1 MHLDIIDWIVIAVF
15 GILIL
20 GIGISYTGKAS
31 GSMANYF
38 LGGRNLTWWV
48 AGTSMVAT
56 TFAADTP
63 LAVTELVAQSGISG
77 NWLWWNM
84 LLGGLLTTFFFAK
97 LWRRAGIITDLEF
110 IEMRYTGKPASFLRG
125 FRAVYLGIFMNSL
138 IIGWVNVALMSII
151 EVFFEVPKSEQLF
164 YVGIA
169 MVVVVVYSSLSGLLG
184 VAITDVVQFVIA
196 MAGCI
201 ILAYLVVTSEKI
213 GGISGLKEQLPSW
226 SLDYFPSIGT
236 GEATASGV
244 AKSLTLSLGAF
255 LAFTTVQWW
264 ASWYPGNEP
273 GGGGY
278 IAQRMMSTKNEKHAL
293 YATLFFQIGHYCIR
307 PWPWIIVALCAVVLY
322 PDLSAADKKLGYVM
336 AMKDFLP
343 AGLKGLLLVAFFAA
357 YMSTISTQ
365 LNWGAS
371 YIINDFY
378 GRFINK
384 EASQKQLVTASRI
397 TTVILMVVSLAVT
410 TQITSISA
418 VWTFIMEAGAGLGLV
433 LILRWYWWRIN
444 AWSEIV
450 ATIAPFL
457 GYGVA
462 KYVLGL
468 EFPNSFFLTVG
479 FTSIAWI
486 AATFLTRATPMAKLQ
501 AFYEKIQPDGAW
513 APVRKSLG
521 LPKPKTKVFH
531 LLIGWISAA
540 VMVYSTLFL
549 IGDFIFQNY
558 TRFAMWLVFALVAG
572 FTMVYTSKRINFF
585 ED

>member
-1 MHLDIIDWIVIAVF
+1 
-15 GILIL
+15 
-20 GIGISYTGKAS
+20 
-31 GSMANYF
+31 
-38 LGGRNLTWWV
+38 
-48 AGTSMVAT
+48 
-56 TFAADTP
+56 
-63 LAVTELVAQSGISG
+63 
-77 NWLWWNM
+77 
-84 LLGGLLTTFFFAK
+84 
-97 LWRRAGIITDLEF
+97 
-110 IEMRYTGKPASFLRG
+110 
-125 FRAVYLGIFMNSL
+125 
-138 IIGWVNVALMSII
+138 MSII

-169 MVVVVVYSSLSGLLG
+169 MMVVMVYSSLSGLLG

-196 MAGCI
+196 MTGCI
-201 ILAYLVVTSEKI
+201 ILAVLVVSSDKI
-213 GGISGLKEQLPSW
+213 GGISGLKAQLPSW
-226 SLDYFPSIGT
+226 SLDYFPSVGADT
-236 GEATASGV
+236 TATGV

-322 PDLSAADKKLGYVM
+322 PDLAESDKKLGYVM

-378 GRFINK
+378 SRFINK
-384 EASQKQLVTASRI
+384 EANQKQLVTASRI
-397 TTVILMVVSLAVT
+397 TTALLMIVSLGVT

-450 ATIAPFL
+450 ATIAPFI
-457 GYGVA
+457 GFGVA
-462 KYVLGL
+462 KFILGWQ
-468 EFPNSFFLTVG
+468 FPNSFFLTVG

-486 AATFLTRATPMAKLQ
+486 AATYLTRPTPMSKLQ

-513 APVRKSLG
+513 RPVRISLG
-521 LPKPKTKVFH
+521 LPQPKTKVFH

-540 VMVYSTLFL
+540 VMVYSSLFL
-549 IGDFIFQNY
+549 IGDLIFQNY
-558 TRFAMWLVFALVAG
+558 ARFAMWLGFAVVAG
-572 FTMVYTSKRINFF
+572 IIMITTSKRINFF

>member
-1 MHLDIIDWIVIAVF
+1 MHLDLIDWIVMGAFAVVT
-15 GILIL
+15 LV
-20 GIGISYTGKAS
+20 IGISYTGKAS
-31 GSMANYF
+31 GSLANFF
-38 LGGRNLTWWV
+38 LGGRNLPWWI

-84 LLGGLLTTFFFAK
+84 LLGGLLTTFFFAR

-110 IEMRYTGKPASFLRG
+110 IEMRYSGKPASFLRA
-125 FRAVYLGIFMNSL
+125 FRSVYLGIFMNSL

-151 EVFFEVPKSEQLF
+151 EVFFEVPKGEQLF

-169 MVVVVVYSSLSGLLG
+169 MVIVVAYSSLSGLLG
-184 VAITDVVQFVIA
+184 VAITDVIQFVIA
-196 MAGCI
+196 IVGCI
-201 ILAYLVVTSEKI
+201 ILAYLVITSEQI
-213 GGISGLKEQLPSW
+213 GGIVGLKEKLPAST
-226 SLDYFPSIGT
+226 LDYFPKVGT
-236 GEATASGV
+236 GSEIGQT
-244 AKSLTLSLGAF
+244 LTLSLGAF

-307 PWPWIIVALCAVVLY
+307 PWPWILVALAAVVLY
-322 PDLSAADKKLGYVM
+322 PNLGPGNEKLGYVM

-343 AGLKGLLLVAFFAA
+343 PGLKGLLLVAFFAA

-371 YIINDFY
+371 YIINDLY
-378 GRFINK
+378 ARFIK
-384 EASQKQLVTASRI
+384 PDATQKQLVTASRV
-397 TTVILMVVSLAVT
+397 TTLLLMIVSLGVT
-410 TQITSISA
+410 TQITSIAA
-418 VWTFIMEAGAGLGLV
+418 VWKFIMEAGAGLGLV

-444 AWSEIV
+444 AWSEIA
-450 ATIAPFL
+450 ATIAPFI

-462 KYVLGL
+462 KYVIGW
-468 EFPNSFFLTVG
+468 EFPDSFFLTVS
-479 FTSIAWI
+479 FTTVVWI
-486 AATFLTRATPMAKLQ
+486 VATFVTRPTPESKLQ

-513 APVRKSLG
+513 APVRKSLK
-521 LPKPKTKVFH
+521 LPKPKTKVYH
-531 LLIGWISAA
+531 LLVAWIAA
-540 VMVYSTLFL
+540 VIMVYSTLFL
-549 IGDFIFQNY
+549 IGDLIFQNY
-558 TRFAMWLVFALVAG
+558 ERFAMWLVSAVISLVI
-572 FTMVYTSKRINFF
+572 MVVMSKRVKFF

>member
-1 MHLDIIDWIVIAVF
+1 MHLDLIDWIVMGAFALVT
-15 GILIL
+15 LV
-20 GIGISYTGKAS
+20 IGISYTGKAS
-31 GSMANYF
+31 GSLANFF
-38 LGGRNLTWWV
+38 LGGRNLPWWI

-84 LLGGLLTTFFFAK
+84 LLGGLLTTFFFAR

-110 IEMRYTGKPASFLRG
+110 IEMRYTGKPASFLRA
-125 FRAVYLGIFMNSL
+125 FRSVYLGIFMNSL

-169 MVVVVVYSSLSGLLG
+169 MVIVVAYSSLSGLLG
-184 VAITDVVQFVIA
+184 VAITDVIQFVIA
-196 MAGCI
+196 IVGCI
-201 ILAYLVVTSEKI
+201 ILAYLVITSEQI
-213 GGISGLKEQLPSW
+213 GGIVGLKEKLPPST
-226 SLDYFPSIGT
+226 LDYFPKIGT
-236 GEATASGV
+236 GGEIGQT
-244 AKSLTLSLGAF
+244 LTLSLGAF

-307 PWPWIIVALCAVVLY
+307 PWPWILVALAALVLY
-322 PDLSAADKKLGYVM
+322 PNLGPGNEKLGYVM

-343 AGLKGLLLVAFFAA
+343 PGLKGLLLVAFFAA

-371 YIINDFY
+371 YIINDLY
-378 GRFINK
+378 ARFIK
-384 EASQKQLVTASRI
+384 PDATQKQLVTASRI
-397 TTVILMVVSLAVT
+397 TTLLLMIVSLGVT
-410 TQITSISA
+410 TQITSIAA
-418 VWTFIMEAGAGLGLV
+418 VWKFIMEAGAGLGLV

-444 AWSEIV
+444 AWSEIA
-450 ATIAPFL
+450 ATIAPFI

-462 KYVLGL
+462 KYVIGW
-468 EFPNSFFLTVG
+468 EFPDSFFLTVS
-479 FTSIAWI
+479 FTTVVWI
-486 AATFLTRATPMAKLQ
+486 VATFVTRPTPESKLQ

-521 LPKPKTKVFH
+521 LPKPKTKVYH
-531 LLIGWISAA
+531 LLVAWIAA
-540 VMVYSTLFL
+540 VVMVYSTLFL

-558 TRFAMWLVFALVAG
+558 ERFAMWLVSAVVSLIIMIV
-572 FTMVYTSKRINFF
+572 MSKRVKFF